1 VGYIDVAGV
10 GHILPDGRQLFAD
23 VSFRVG
29 EGAKVALVGPNG
41 AGKTTLLRMVAGD
54 LPVHTGAV
62 ARSGGLGVMR
72 QFIGMIADDRTLN
85 DLALSLA
92 PPAVRAAGARLAGA
106 EATMHAAEAP
116 GGPGA
121 AAHKA
126 QLAYADALSAWGEA
140 GGYDAEVLF
149 DTASVAVL
157 DLPWDLARERRVVT
171 LSGGE
176 QKRFALELLLRGP
189 DEVLLLDEPDNFLD
203 VPAKRWL
210 EARLAESAKS
220 VLYVSHDRELLAN
233 TAGRVVAVEGGSA
246 WTHPGGFATWH
257 SARVA
262 RHDKLDEQRRRWD
275 EERAKLKQLVTMY
288 RQKASYNADMA
299 SRLQAAKTR
308 LAKFEEAGPPPPVPK
323 DQEIKMRLA
332 GGRTGKRAVMC
343 EELEIDGLTYPFDL
357 EVWYGDRLAVLGANG
372 TGKSHFLRLL
382 ARGGTDPGGDATP
395 VDGVALTPVAHEGV
409 ARLGARVRPGHFS
422 QTHDRPELL
431 DRTLVEILWRGDEHR
446 EGLDRHA
453 AMRAL
458 NRYELAGQGD
468 QRFGTL
474 SGGQQARF
482 LVLMLELS
490 GATLLL
496 LDEPTDNLDLASAEA
511 LEEGLRSFSGTVIAV
526 THDRWFARSFDRFVL
541 FNGEGEVSE
550 TPQPVWDVR

>member
-1 VGYIDVAGV
+1 VGYVDVAGV

-62 ARSGGLGVMR
+62 ARSSGLGVMR

-92 PPAVRAAGARLAGA
+92 PPAVRGAGARLSAA
-106 EATMHAAEAP
+106 EATMHAAEA
-116 GGPGA
+116 GGKLDA
-121 AAHKA
+121 AARKA

-149 DTASVAVL
+149 DTASVAIL
-157 DLPWDLARERRVVT
+157 DLPWDQARERRVVT

-275 EERAKLKQLVTMY
+275 EERAKLKQLVIMY

-357 EVWYGDRLAVLGANG
+357 EVWYGDRVAVLGANG

-382 ARGGTDPGGDATP
+382 ARGGSDPGGDATP
-395 VDGVALTPVAHEGV
+395 VDGMALTPVAHEGV

-446 EGLDRHA
+446 EGMDRHA
-453 AMRAL
+453 AMRVL

-541 FNGEGEVSE
+541 FNGEGEVTE